1 MGEVDFPM
9 FLWGL
14 AVKVFVVDD
23 DDAESCFVG
32 GKAFLFVDDDAV
44 EVGGEVEGVLNGED
58 EAAIFHTYLVLGAFQ
73 D

>member
-1 MGEVDFPM
+1 MDFPM

-14 AVKVFVVDD
+14 AVKVFVVD
-23 DDAESCFVG
+23 
-32 GKAFLFVDDDAV
+32 DDDAV